1 MEFSLSGAIRCMDSE
16 HDALLT
22 LKEGFRSGLDR
33 FSSWKAEEDCCKWR
47 GVGCDN
53 VSGHVTKLDLRSPD
67 SFNILPGEINR
78 SLLDLPYLRYL
89 DLSQNNFYYNP
100 IPDFIGSLQ
109 YIEYLNLSNANFR
122 GPIPSSLGNLSH
134 LESLDLS
141 GNEYSSL
148 RAENLNWVYGLSFL
162 KVLDLSGADL
172 SNVEDWLDA
181 INMLN
186 SLVELSLFYCKLQK
200 LPQYLHPVN
209 FTSLQILDL
218 SHNTFHST
226 IPDWLFEIGHSL
238 VYLNL
243 SSCQLQGL
251 IPDAF
256 GNMTSLTSLD
266 LSRNDLEGPIPLTL
280 GMFEKESQLNKSSSL
295 RELYLS
301 NNQLNGS
308 LEQSLVHLSQLVA
321 LDVAG
326 NKLEGN
332 ITEAHLKK
340 FSRLRVLDLSSN
352 QLVLNVSSSWIPP
365 FQLETIGLGS
375 CLLGPKFPQWLR
387 SQNNFSSI
395 DISNSSIADVV
406 PNWFWN
412 LSSRIRYMNLSFN
425 GLKGS
430 VPDFSSQLQ
439 LSRNKSAVS
448 TSTATVANIE
458 SVQPMAPVSAQSQSS
473 GSTFCI
479 SKDDLIPDCWKYGR
493 NLVILNL
500 ANNGLSGQ
508 IPNSIGR
515 LINLKTLRLD
525 NNNLS
530 GEVTSSLKNC
540 IDLRVLTLA
549 NNRLWGNIL
558 AWIGL
563 RLTVRHKEYEYS
575 NVLFLI
581 KLLDLSSNNLSGEIP
596 KEVMTLDGL
605 LILNLSR
612 NHLVGPIPPNTGEMG
627 SLESLDLSRN
637 HLSCTMPASMA
648 SLTFLN
654 YLDVS
659 HNNLSGEIP
668 RGGQLNTFDDSSYME
683 NPQLCGIP
691 LSKICSSDE
700 LIEDP
705 YCSNENGDGENQGI
719 QKEGHDGFKIPS
731 FYLSRGLGFIA
742 GFWGLWGSLILNRSW
757 RHTYFRFLGNMTDKI
772 YVIVVVGAAKLQR
785 KFQRQQTPPK

>member
-1 MEFSLSGAIRCMDSE
+1 MMIHGSKFIQLLVYLNGLQCMKFSLSDAIRCKDSE

-22 LKEGFRSGLDR
+22 FKGGFRSGLDR

-181 INMLN
+181 INMLY
-186 SLVELSLFYCKLQK
+186 SLVKLRLFYCKLHK

-238 VYLNL
+238 VYLHL
-243 SSCQLQGL
+243 STCDIQGR
-251 IPDAF
+251 IPNAF
-256 GNMTSLTSLD
+256 GNMTSLTYLD
-266 LSRNDLEGPIPLTL
+266 LSKNNLKGPIPLTL
-280 GMFEKESQLNKSSSL
+280 GLFQKEIQLNKASSL
-295 RELYLS
+295 GELYLS

-308 LEQSLVHLSQLVA
+308 LEQSLVQLSQLVA

-365 FQLETIGLGS
+365 F
-375 CLLGPKFPQWLR
+375 
-387 SQNNFSSI
+387 
-395 DISNSSIADVV
+395 
-406 PNWFWN
+406 
-412 LSSRIRYMNLSFN
+412 
-425 GLKGS
+425 
-430 VPDFSSQLQ
+430 
-439 LSRNKSAVS
+439 
-448 TSTATVANIE
+448 
-458 SVQPMAPVSAQSQSS
+458 
-473 GSTFCI
+473 
-479 SKDDLIPDCWKYGR
+479 
-493 NLVILNL
+493 
-500 ANNGLSGQ
+500 
-508 IPNSIGR
+508 
-515 LINLKTLRLD
+515 
-525 NNNLS
+525 
-530 GEVTSSLKNC
+530 
-540 IDLRVLTLA
+540 
-549 NNRLWGNIL
+549 
-558 AWIGL
+558 
-563 RLTVRHKEYEYS
+563 
-575 NVLFLI
+575 
-581 KLLDLSSNNLSGEIP
+581 
-596 KEVMTLDGL
+596 
-605 LILNLSR
+605 
-612 NHLVGPIPPNTGEMG
+612 
-627 SLESLDLSRN
+627 
-637 HLSCTMPASMA
+637 
-648 SLTFLN
+648 
-654 YLDVS
+654 
-659 HNNLSGEIP
+659 
-668 RGGQLNTFDDSSYME
+668 
-683 NPQLCGIP
+683 
-691 LSKICSSDE
+691 
-700 LIEDP
+700 
-705 YCSNENGDGENQGI
+705 
-719 QKEGHDGFKIPS
+719 
-731 FYLSRGLGFIA
+731 
-742 GFWGLWGSLILNRSW
+742 
-757 RHTYFRFLGNMTDKI
+757 
-772 YVIVVVGAAKLQR
+772 
-785 KFQRQQTPPK
+785 

>member
-1 MEFSLSGAIRCMDSE
+1 MMIHGSKFIQLLVYLIGLQCMEFSLSGAIRCMD
-16 HDALLT
+16 
-22 LKEGFRSGLDR
+22 
-33 FSSWKAEEDCCKWR
+33 
-47 GVGCDN
+47 N
-53 VSGHVTKLDLRSPD
+53 
-67 SFNILPGEINR
+67 
-78 SLLDLPYLRYL
+78 
-89 DLSQNNFYYNP
+89 LSQNNFYYNP

-439 LSRNKSAVS
+439 LS
-448 TSTATVANIE
+448 
-458 SVQPMAPVSAQSQSS
+458 
-473 GSTFCI
+473 
-479 SKDDLIPDCWKYGR
+479 IPDCWKYGR

-558 AWIGL
+558 AWIGDNLQNLMILKL
-563 RLTVRHKEYEYS
+563 RSNTFSGRIPSQMCHLQNLKILDLALNNLSGAIPRCVFSGMNSAWFEPDTLSLTVRHKEYEYS